1 MTIGKR
7 CVTAIVGVLAVMTTS
22 CTGSQDT
29 PAQTGTPPPAANPPT
44 SSTSGPSAQV
54 PAEVSPVLAD
64 AVADPVAVPGT
75 DGKDH
80 LAYELV
86 LSNQLPSEV
95 TLDSLEVR
103 SGDTTL
109 LELAGDRLGYWTRP
123 VGTPAP
129 APTTTLGPGQSAK
142 VWLDVAIDRRPD
154 GAPAAIP
161 TELSHRLKLTLAQP
175 MPPLLPA
182 TLTEDVAPVTVQ
194 NRKPVVIEP
203 PLRGP
208 NWLDGNG
215 CCDMTA
221 HRMALN
227 SLNGKLWGAE
237 RFAIDFVQLQPD
249 GRLFT
254 GDRTKLESYPYF
266 GADIHAVGDGAVVA
280 VVDDLP
286 EQVAGASPT
295 GLPLDQYGGN
305 HIVQDLG
312 DGNYAFYAHLETG
325 SVEVE
330 PGDRL
335 RTGQVIGSLGNTGNT
350 DAPHLHFHVMS
361 TPDPL
366 LSDGLPFVF
375 SSYRLDSRLASPG
388 AIDGLFDGGPAPRQ
402 PGFTA
407 ADESDVMPLFLDV
420 MTYAD
425 R

>member
-1 MTIGKR
+1 MIAGKR
-7 CVTAIVGVLAVMTTS
+7 CSTAFFAALMLLTAS
-22 CTGSQDT
+22 CSGSEDT
-29 PAQTGTPPPAANPPT
+29 PADTSTPPPADSPSPSAT
-44 SSTSGPSAQV
+44 SDPSAQG
-54 PAEVSPVLAD
+54 PAQLTPVLAR
-64 AVADPVAVPGT
+64 AVADPVPVPGT
-75 DGKDH
+75 DGRDH
-80 LAYELV
+80 LVYELA
-86 LSNQLPSEV
+86 LGNQLPSEV

-109 LELAGDRLGYWTRP
+109 LTLAGDRLGYWTRP

-129 APTTTLGPGQSAK
+129 APTTKLGPGQSAK
-142 VWLDVAIDRRPD
+142 VWLDVAIDRKAD

-161 TELSHRLKLTLAQP
+161 TELSHRLKVTLAQP

-194 NRKPVVIEP
+194 NRKPVVIES
-203 PLRGP
+203 PLHGP

-215 CCDMTA
+215 CCDMTP

-227 SLNGKLWGAE
+227 TLNGNLWGAE

-254 GDRTKLESYPYF
+254 GDRAKLESYPYF
-266 GADIHAVGDGAVVA
+266 GTDIHAVGDGAVVG
-280 VVDDLP
+280 VVDGLP

-305 HIVQDLG
+305 HVVQDLG
-312 DGNYAFYAHLETG
+312 GGNYAFYAHLKTG
-325 SVEVE
+325 SVKVK

-335 RTGQVIGSLGNTGNT
+335 TTGQVIASLGNTGNT

-366 LSDGLPFVF
+366 VSDGLPFVF

-388 AIDGLFDGGPAPRQ
+388 AIDELFDGKPAPRQ

-407 ADESDVMPLFLDV
+407 ADETDVMPLFLDV
-420 MTYAD
+420 MTYAQ